1 MRKPSILLFAIITA
15 LLLAAC
21 SADATPSAES
31 TAAPTAT
38 ADAESTPA
46 PTSDLASTAPVGFP
60 DIASVVER
68 VAPAVVQIIATTQ
81 DQNIFG
87 QSVDST
93 SQGSGVFFSE
103 EGYILTNN
111 HVVENASSVRIVLV
125 SRERVDAEVVG
136 TDPTT
141 DLAVLKIDPEEVEDL
156 IIATLGDT
164 NAMRIGDWVLAIG
177 SPLGFQGTVTVGI
190 ISAKGRSLQ
199 IDQNSPYLND
209 LVQTDA
215 VINPGNSGGP
225 LLNLAGEVIG
235 INTAI
240 IRGSIG
246 NNQEA
251 EGIGFAVSMGTAIPV
266 SEQLIENGRVVRPR
280 IGVQILD
287 VTPVTA
293 AERDLSVDEGVL
305 ILAVTPGGPADR
317 AGIEADDVIV
327 LVDNIPVSSTT
338 ELVRLLLTDYLVG
351 DTVRVSVVR
360 SAVTLN
366 FDMTLAEVPD
376 NR

>member
-1 MRKPSILLFAIITA
+1 MRNPSLLLLAIITA

-31 TAAPTAT
+31 TAAPTTT
-38 ADAESTPA
+38 ADAEATPA
-46 PTSDLASTAPVGFP
+46 PTSDPASTAPVGFP

-103 EGYILTNN
+103 EGYIITNN
-111 HVVENASSVRIVLV
+111 HVVEDATSVRIVLA

>member
-141 DLAVLKIDPEEVEDL
+141 DLAVLKIDPEEVEEL
-156 IIATLGDT
+156 IIATFGDT
-164 NAMRIGDWVLAIG
+164 EAMRIGDWVLAIG

-251 EGIGFAVSMGTAIPV
+251 EGIGFAVSMGTTIPV

-287 VTPVTA
+287 VNPVTA

>member
-1 MRKPSILLFAIITA
+1 MRNPSLLLLAIITA

-31 TAAPTAT
+31 TAAPTTT
-38 ADAESTPA
+38 ADAEATPA
-46 PTSDLASTAPVGFP
+46 PTSDPASTAPVGFP

-103 EGYILTNN
+103 EGYIITNN
-111 HVVENASSVRIVLV
+111 HVVEDATSVRIVLA

-141 DLAVLKIDPEEVEDL
+141 DLAVLKIDPEEVEEL
-156 IIATLGDT
+156 IIATFGDT
-164 NAMRIGDWVLAIG
+164 EAMRIGDWVLAIG

-199 IDQNSPYLND
+199 IDQNSPSLND

-251 EGIGFAVSMGTAIPV
+251 EGIGFAVSMGTTIPV

-305 ILAVTPGGPADR
+305 ILAVTAGGPADR
-317 AGIEADDVIV
+317 AGIEVDDVIV